1 LRRWTLIQIAE
12 IIQITQ
18 PKIYIIL
25 VKIFA
30 LDMLPATEV
39 SFVYNED
46 ELLEFKYY
54 KKLMEERKGFRL

>member
-1 LRRWTLIQIAE
+1 MLTIAE

-25 VKIFA
+25 VKVFA

-46 ELLEFKYY
+46 ELPEFRKM
-54 KKLMEERKGFRL
+54 KKLMEERRGFRL